1 MWNPSQYNRFQNQRS
16 KPFWDLCKLVD
27 FSYVYRMLDVGCGTG
42 ELTAA
47 VREQEQVLFAMGID
61 TSEKMLAAARAYA
74 SEKMVFEKHAVE
86 TFQPKQ
92 LFDAVISNAA
102 LQWVPGH
109 RELFPR
115 MLDWLNP
122 NGQLAVQ
129 MPCNF
134 DHPSHLLAENLAKE
148 FGLNVRKHP
157 VFPIEEYAKIMDSAG
172 AKDVR
177 VFMNV
182 YLHPMESGADVVEWT
197 KGTLLTHYQKQLSS
211 EKYAE
216 FLGRY
221 TTDLVNLLGAG
232 PYLYTFKRMFI
243 FARK

>member
-1 MWNPSQYNRFQNQRS
+1 VLFEVQRTYRYHCEELACCNRHVCRE
-16 KPFWDLCKLVD
+16 
-27 FSYVYRMLDVGCGTG
+27 CGTG

-47 VREQEQVLFAMGID
+47 LREREQVPFALGVD
-61 TSEKMLAAARAYA
+61 SSDKMLADAREFA
-74 SEKMVFEKHAVE
+74 SEHMVFEKHSAE
-86 TFQPKQ
+86 TFMPSE

-115 MLDWLNP
+115 MLEWLKP
-122 NGQLAVQ
+122 GGQLAVQ

-134 DHPSHLLAENLAKE
+134 DHPSHMLGENLTHE
-148 FGLNVRKHP
+148 FGLNVRKQP
-157 VFPIEEYAKIMDSAG
+157 VFPIEEYARIMVDAG
-172 AKDVR
+172 GKDVR

-182 YLHPMESGADVVEWT
+182 YLHPMNSGADVVEWT
-197 KGTLLTHYQKQLSS
+197 KGTLLTHYQKQLSQ

-243 FARK
+243 YARK